1 MVAGLFA
8 AIFGVFTTVAIV
20 SHEARLADLES
31 NQASICSAVR
41 IISITVILWHRNMFK
56 NHDIELVLMIQN
68 LSNFRQE
75 LLVT

>member
-8 AIFGVFTTVAIV
+8 AMLGVFTTIAIV

-41 IISITVILWHRNMFK
+41 RSSLTVILWNSNIIK
-56 NHDIELVLMIQN
+56 NRDIELVLMIQN
-68 LSNFRQE
+68 L
-75 LLVT
+75 